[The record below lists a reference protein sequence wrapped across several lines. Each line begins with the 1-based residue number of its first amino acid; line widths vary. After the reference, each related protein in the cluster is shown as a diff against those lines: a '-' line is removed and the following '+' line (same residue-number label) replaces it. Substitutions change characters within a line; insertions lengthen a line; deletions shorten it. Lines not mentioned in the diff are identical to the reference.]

1 MDKSNLKNILTA
13 VRDIINRSFANAI
26 RKAQSAEKQARNA
39 RLAANA
45 SQTTAN
51 NARAAANAAQTAA
64 DRAQSAAN
72 AAQETADVAQATS
85 DKVQTSID
93 DSFILVQQ
101 EFIFDKKTVGRDSF
115 RFNAFSYYKIS
126 EFAPSKESV
135 VSFVGTRETGDILS
149 NIIHGTGCDHYGMFI
164 VVTSTSNP
172 TLPPTNDSPPMSISP
187 PSTGLYALY
196 EAGNTF
202 TTAGTAK
209 FTLTSKQAIVLMSS
223 TQGSVKKFKI
233 TVDDTG
239 TISATEVTQ

>member
-1 MDKSNLKNILTA
+1 MDKLNLKNILTV

-26 RKAQSAEKQARNA
+26 RKAQFAEKQARNA
-39 RLAANA
+39 WLAANA

-85 DKVQTSID
+85 NKVQTSID
-93 DSFILVQQ
+93 DSFVLAQQ

-115 RFNAFSYYKIS
+115 EFNAFSYYKIS

-135 VSFVGTRETGDILS
+135 VSFVGTRETGDIFS
-149 NIIHGTGCDHYGMFI
+149 VIIHGTGCDHYGMFI
-164 VVTSTSNP
+164 VVTSTKHP

-187 PSTGLYALY
+187 PSTGLYAIY
-196 EAGNTF
+196 EVGNATL
-202 TTAGTAK
+202 TAGTAK
-209 FTLTSKQAIVLMSS
+209 FTLTDKQAIVLTSF
-223 TQGSVKKFKI
+223 TQGSTKKFKI
-233 TVDDTG
+233 TVDDSG
-239 TISATEVTQ
+239 TISATEVT